1 MLVVFI
7 RSIILYIAVLIALR
21 VMGKGEIAEMNAFDL
36 VITLLLSEVAA
47 IPMQD
52 NSIPIIYGISSI
64 TALVFIEI
72 LISYIALKSRTV
84 SKILSGS
91 PTVLINKSKLNYK
104 QLKKER
110 ISIEELLESLRSQ
123 GYFNLKDVQYAL
135 LETDG
140 NLSIVPSPSY
150 DSSKATD
157 FKHLPIPVII
167 DGKVIK
173 DNLNELNKDEKWIL
187 KTLKSKNIKKV
198 KDVLIFMIDENDD
211 IFIQRKKEHLFFMFK
226 AAIKELLFPVIKTM
240 FF

>member
-104 QLKKER
+104 QLKKNVY
-110 ISIEELLESLRSQ
+110 LLRSCLSH
-123 GYFNLKDVQYAL
+123 YVLKDI
-135 LETDG
+135 
-140 NLSIVPSPSY
+140 S
-150 DSSKATD
+150 
-157 FKHLPIPVII
+157 
-167 DGKVIK
+167 
-173 DNLNELNKDEKWIL
+173 
-187 KTLKSKNIKKV
+187 TLK
-198 KDVLIFMIDENDD
+198 
-211 IFIQRKKEHLFFMFK
+211 MFNMHYLK
-226 AAIKELLFPVIKTM
+226 LMEI
-240 FF
+240 

>member
-36 VITLLLSEVAA
+36 VITLLLSEV
-47 IPMQD
+47 
-52 NSIPIIYGISSI
+52 
-64 TALVFIEI
+64 VFIEI

-84 SKILSGS
+84 SRILSGS

-211 IFIQRKKEHLFFMFK
+211 IFIQRKKE
-226 AAIKELLFPVIKTM
+226 
-240 FF
+240 